1 MFKRIFSNILIFVIG
16 ISLLSCGGGGTQ
28 LSEGGIG
35 GSGISQGAVTGYGS
49 IIVNGV
55 HFDTTGAVITKDGGV
70 SETIVNDSDVENGL
84 ITNAINIGMVVTV
97 KGSIN
102 DDGETGK
109 AKTIS
114 YDDIIEGPIV
124 GNPSSGMPINVL
136 GQNVNVVDGVTV
148 YTCDKSSYDICDLSG
163 INGLGFDGLRDGQVI
178 EVSGFI
184 DQNGNITAAY
194 IELKE
199 DSYTRDTG
207 TEEADVFELKGY
219 VTTVMNDFHFTI
231 GDLIID
237 TTNTG
242 DTTGL
247 DGMFVKAKGTFDGTS
262 TLTTTTEAVEIDN
275 DGFDIE
281 DADKA
286 ELEGI
291 VTATTGCTTTPCD
304 FTLSGVTVRVDS
316 NTTFTGDTVT
326 VIDVGVKLEAEG
338 TLQGGILHASKVEF

>member
-70 SETIVNDSDVENGL
+70 PVTNINDTDINQF
-84 ITNAINIGMVVTV
+84 INIGMVVTV

-102 DDGETGK
+102 DDGVTGK
-109 AKTIS
+109 ADTIS
-114 YDDIIEGPIV
+114 YEDILEGPIV
-124 GNPSSGMPINVL
+124 GTPSGTSINVL
-136 GQNVNVVDGVTV
+136 GQNVNVIDGVTR
-148 YTCDKSSYDICDLSG
+148 YTCDEDYIGCTFSEFVNLE
-163 INGLGFDGLRDGQVI
+163 DGQVI

-184 DQNGNITAAY
+184 DQNGDITAAY
-194 IELKE
+194 IELQE
-199 DSYTRDTG
+199 DSYDIG
-207 TEEADVFELKGY
+207 VNVFELKG
-219 VTTVMNDFHFTI
+219 TATVVDSSSFTI
-231 GDLIID
+231 GGLTIV
-237 TTNTG
+237 TA

-247 DGMFVKAKGTFDGTS
+247 NGMFVKAKGSFNGTD
-262 TLTTTTEAVEIDN
+262 TLSTTEAVEIDN

-291 VTATTGCTTTPCD
+291 ATTGCTTTPCD
-304 FTLSGVTVRVDS
+304 FNLSGVTVRVDS
-316 NTTFTGDTVT
+316 NTIFNIGT
-326 VIDVGVKLEAEG
+326 VIDIDVGDKLEAEG
-338 TLQGGILHASKVEF
+338 TLQGGILHASEIEFK